1 MKLPTTP
8 PCQLDNSIGE
18 GITAPSCLR
27 RCARWML
34 TGIVISWV
42 GGLPHAIAEPLMQ
55 VVTDAPSGQC
65 VIREGTTNILR
76 FNHQTVQA
84 PPGTLEKIA
93 AGNQK
98 YARSRSDYIHPLY
111 GPSGEVLTLDW
122 AVDHPHHRGI
132 YWAWPEVMLD
142 GQAGDLHALQRVFA
156 RPLGKP
162 VTRDGEDAAT
172 IEAESNWMWE
182 DKTPIVHE
190 KVNIRAEKAGP
201 HGRRIDLTLTLVAR
215 VDGVT
220 IARRGTTAYGGLNT
234 RLAAAKALA
243 ITHHADADG
252 TTPRMAWHQAIG
264 TWGSAAQ
271 PASLTIFEKTAN
283 PGYPADHIEYPDLAW
298 LQPAF
303 PKAGLRQALNKG
315 EPLVL
320 QYRYVIGTAAVADE
334 NEMRKEWS
342 IFNQPQPRPPAGQAQ
357 GRRHHALR
365 VQAP

>member
-1 MKLPTTP
+1 MKFPATAP
-8 PCQLDNSIGE
+8 HHSDSSVRN
-18 GITAPSCLR
+18 GITTPSCLR
-27 RCARWML
+27 HCARWML
-34 TGIVISWV
+34 AGMLISGT
-42 GGLPHAIAEPLMQ
+42 GGLEQAFADPLMQ
-55 VVTDAPSGQC
+55 VVTDSPSGQC
-65 VIREGTTNILR
+65 VIREGTTNILQ
-76 FNHQTVQA
+76 FNHQAVQA

-93 AGNQK
+93 PGNQK
-98 YARSRSDYIHPLY
+98 YAQPRSDYIHPLY

-142 GQAGDLHALQRVFA
+142 GQSGDLHALQRVFA

-162 VTRDGEDAAT
+162 VTSEGEAAAT
-172 IEAESNWMWE
+172 LEAESNWMWE

-190 KVNIRAEKAGP
+190 KVKIRVEKSGP

-220 IARRGTTAYGGLNT
+220 IARRETNKYGGLNT
-234 RLAAAKALA
+234 RLAAAQALA

-252 TTPRMAWHQAIG
+252 TTPRMAWHQATG
-264 TWGSAAQ
+264 TWGSATQ

-303 PKAGLRQALNKG
+303 PQAGLRQALNKG

-320 QYRYVIGTAAVADE
+320 QYRYVIGTAAAAE
-334 NEMRKEWS
+334 KQAMREEWS
-342 IFNQPQPRPPAGQAQ
+342 IFNQPQPGAKP
-357 GRRHHALR
+357 
-365 VQAP
+365 